1 MMQMMLTSLQVS
13 CCLPSPLHSPQG
25 SRPPPSAFGA
35 VHSLVMKKGIMIVI
49 IMMIMVIISKENYH
63 DDCDESKK
71 RVSSKKNTWF
81 SPWFLRHKFCC
92 ILPTDSIHPS
102 FQTFWMSFSNIHVYK
117 YDLLTI
123 TSTCHPQIQNSSWF
137 WGAVTHLR
145 KNTQIQA
152 QKKEKADLGSEGHM
166 PSWWSQST
174 QGQSQVVSAMS
185 YTGSY
190 Q

>member
-1 MMQMMLTSLQVS
+1 MIMMQMMLTSLQVS

-81 SPWFLRHKFCC
+81 SLWFLQHKFCC

-102 FQTFWMSFSNIHVYK
+102 FQTCWMSFSNIFVYK
-117 YDLLTI
+117 YDLLQGDQVQLWLVI
-123 TSTCHPQIQNSSWF
+123 SLWQE
-137 WGAVTHLR
+137 LERR
-145 KNTQIQA
+145 KIIKPNNFCQPYI
-152 QKKEKADLGSEGHM
+152 
-166 PSWWSQST
+166 
-174 QGQSQVVSAMS
+174 
-185 YTGSY
+185 
-190 Q
+190 